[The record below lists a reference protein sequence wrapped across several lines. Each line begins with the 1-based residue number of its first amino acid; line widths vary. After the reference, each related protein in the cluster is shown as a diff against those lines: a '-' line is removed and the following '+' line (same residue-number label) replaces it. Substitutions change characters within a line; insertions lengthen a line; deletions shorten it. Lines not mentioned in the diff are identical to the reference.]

1 MSKLIIATNNQGKVR
16 EIKEIFQGIY
26 DEVLSL
32 KDAGIR
38 IDVEEDGKTFLE
50 NSAKKATEVSK
61 LVDCDVMADD
71 SGICV
76 DGLGGAPGIYSARYS
91 AEGTDEA
98 NRAALI
104 EAVRP
109 LEKKDR
115 TARFHCAITIANRGE
130 VIFSCEETC
139 DTGEILLE
147 ERGEHGFG
155 YDSLF
160 YVESLGKT
168 FAEIDPALKNSMSH
182 RARALAATK
191 AWLKE
196 NKA

>member
-1 MSKLIIATNNQGKVR
+1 MSRLILATNNQGKVR
-16 EIKEIFQGIY
+16 EIKEIFKGIY

-38 IDVEEDGKTFLE
+38 IDVEEDGTTFLE
-50 NSAKKATEVSK
+50 NSAKKAVEVSK
-61 LVDCDVMADD
+61 LVDCDCIADD

-98 NRAALI
+98 NRIALI

-109 LEKKDR
+109 LDRKDR
-115 TARFHCAITIANRGE
+115 SARFHCAITIANGGK
-130 VIFSCEETC
+130 VVFSCEETC
-139 DTGEILLE
+139 DTGEIILE
-147 ERGEHGFG
+147 ERGENGFG

-160 YVESLGKT
+160 YLESLGQT
-168 FAEIDPALKNSMSH
+168 FAEISPEIKNSMSH
-182 RARALAATK
+182 RARALETTK
-191 AWLKE
+191 KWLQA
-196 NKA
+196 NK

>member
-1 MSKLIIATNNQGKVR
+1 MSRLIIATNNQGKVR
-16 EIKEIFQGIY
+16 EIKVIFDGIY
-26 DEVLSL
+26 DEILSL

-38 IDVEEDGKTFLE
+38 IDVEEDGSTFLE
-50 NSAKKATEVSK
+50 NSAKKAVEVSK

-98 NRAALI
+98 NRIALI

-109 LEKKDR
+109 LDRKDR
-115 TARFHCAITIANRGE
+115 SARFHCAITIANKGE
-130 VIFSCEETC
+130 VVFSCEETC
-139 DTGEILLE
+139 DTGEIILE
-147 ERGEHGFG
+147 ERGENGFG

-160 YVESLGKT
+160 YLESLGQT
-168 FAEIDPALKNSMSH
+168 FAEISPETKNSMSH
-182 RARALAATK
+182 RARALETTRKWLQAKK
-191 AWLKE
+191 A
-196 NKA
+196 